1 MRLTVGDFRCVCNN
15 TRQRADCIAADKVWD
30 PDTCQCHCPL
40 HTIQPCSTGYM
51 FDFSYSCSCLLIAV
65 EASEGLI
72 AGIALLCFL
81 SVVIVVAL

>member
-1 MRLTVGDFRCVCNN
+1 MRLTDGDCRCVCNN

-51 FDFSYSCSCLLIAV
+51 FDFSYTCSCLLIAV
-65 EASEGLI
+65 EGNPGLI
-72 AGIALLCFL
+72 AAIALLSFL
-81 SVVIVVAL
+81 SVVIVMAL

>member
-1 MRLTVGDFRCVCNN
+1 MRGWNGVLNIAMTVV
-15 TRQRADCIAADKVWD
+15 T
-30 PDTCQCHCPL
+30 
-40 HTIQPCSTGYM
+40 
-51 FDFSYSCSCLLIAV
+51 CLLIAV